1 MTDTDA
7 TRGVFVATRGV
18 FDATRGVPEAT
29 EGVGEALLASADGS
43 LLDLV
48 DHLLNQGVVLQAEVI
63 LGLASID
70 LVYLRLTALLC
81 ATDRLAPRTPSTPST
96 PTKRGTAP

>member
-1 MTDTDA
+1 
-7 TRGVFVATRGV
+7 VSVQPEVAET
-18 FDATRGVPEAT
+18 
-29 EGVGEALLASADGS
+29 LLEPIQGS

-63 LGLASID
+63 LGLTGID

-81 ATDRLAPRTPSTPST
+81 AADRLLPPSAKSPAE
-96 PTKRGTAP
+96 P

>member
-1 MTDTDA
+1 MSNSNA
-7 TRGVFVATRGV
+7 SRGV

-29 EGVGEALLASADGS
+29 DGVGEALLETADGS

-63 LGLASID
+63 LGLANID

-81 ATDRLAPRTPSTPST
+81 ATDRLTPQPRPTPPA
-96 PTKRGTAP
+96 RGNAR